1 MFCIQNIQMDD
12 CWEDVLCVIIFY
24 SVTIA
29 WQYNILYNAVW
40 SHWNC
45 TSCGIVKTSFH
56 HRWFLA
62 HLNHVRGQI
71 SFYLVKYFGAEQIQV
86 TPNLIYVYSG
96 RVVHF
101 WFHYIIKHFLYEYPV
116 SNLLEKVKDLD
127 AGLITKYLDQYMIQS
142 CKNNVSWD
150 AECNYF

>member
-1 MFCIQNIQMDD
+1 MLKDFLNSCDMY
-12 CWEDVLCVIIFY
+12 VLYTEHSDGWLLGGYAVCNYFLLCDYCLAV
-24 SVTIA
+24 
-29 WQYNILYNAVW
+29 QYLYNAVW

-101 WFHYIIKHFLYEYPV
+101 WFHYIIKHFLLEYPV

-127 AGLITKYLDQYMIQS
+127 AGLITKYL
-142 CKNNVSWD
+142 
-150 AECNYF
+150 

>member
-12 CWEDVLCVIIFY
+12 CWEDMLCVIIFY
-24 SVTIA
+24 FVTIA
-29 WQYNILYNAVW
+29 WQYNILYTCTGVS
-40 SHWNC
+40 SHWHC

-86 TPNLIYVYSG
+86 TPNLIYRYVYSG

-127 AGLITKYLDQYMIQS
+127 AGLITKYL
-142 CKNNVSWD
+142 
-150 AECNYF
+150 